1 MSYNV
6 CLLVS
11 GPARKGLIAAV
22 TSFIEKHNG
31 YILEVDEHLNPPA
44 RGRWFMRVEIAG
56 EGFDLSREEFGPAF
70 APLAQQH
77 GIDWRVAHTQKP
89 NSSVIIVSE
98 YGTRRVDLL
107 RRWDTG

>member
-44 RGRWFMRVEIAG
+44 RGG
-56 EGFDLSREEFGPAF
+56 
-70 APLAQQH
+70 
-77 GIDWRVAHTQKP
+77 
-89 NSSVIIVSE
+89 
-98 YGTRRVDLL
+98 
-107 RRWDTG
+107 

>member
-44 RGRWFMRVEIAG
+44 RGGGFMRGEIAG

-77 GIDWRVAHTQKP
+77 GDRKSTRL
-89 NSSVIIVSE
+89 NSSHANISYAVFFLKKKK
-98 YGTRRVDLL
+98 T
-107 RRWDTG
+107 